1 MFRPVPLV
9 ITGTADADMNIFKA
23 HLPHIEPWYCRKG
36 FQAQMLQLGIAQQ
49 PLTQYQPIQTLV
61 VQPAERHSL
70 SLTIGTAME
79 FQIGT
84 T

>member
-1 MFRPVPLV
+1 MKTILS
-9 ITGTADADMNIFKA
+9 
-23 HLPHIEPWYCRKG
+23 HLT
-36 FQAQMLQLGIAQQ
+36 QAQMLQLGIAQQ
-49 PLTQYQPIQTLV
+49 PLTQYRPIQTLD
-61 VQPAERHSL
+61 VQPVERHSL